1 MYSILRAIDM
11 ISRNISLKLIAVFFI
26 LSFFTHQF
34 GKLAIVADYYANTS
48 QYAKNCI
55 NKPMPK
61 LHCNGKCQM
70 MKKIQDEEKKEKE
83 DAEKKNENKKDTPL
97 YFEKDVVKANPLL
110 DLKGKNKFQSFN
122 SSKPIG
128 RSCQIFHP
136 PKV

>member
-1 MYSILRAIDM
+1 MCSILRAIDM

-55 NKPMPK
+55 NKSRPK

-70 MKKIQDEEKKEKE
+70 MKKIQEEEKKEKE
-83 DAEKKNENKKDTPL
+83 DAEKKNENKKDAPIYL
-97 YFEKDVVKANPLL
+97 DQDVVKVNLFL

-122 SSKPIG
+122 SSKPIS

>member
-1 MYSILRAIDM
+1 M

-34 GKLAIVADYYANTS
+34 GKLSIVADYYTNTS

-55 NKPMPK
+55 NKSRPK

-70 MKKIQDEEKKEKE
+70 MKKIQEEEKKEKE
-83 DAEKKNENKKDTPL
+83 DAEKKNENKKDAPI
-97 YFEKDVVKANPLL
+97 YFEQYEVEAKLHSG
-110 DLKGKNKFQSFN
+110 LKGKNKFQYFN
-122 SSKPIG
+122 SSIPID

>member
-1 MYSILRAIDM
+1 M
-11 ISRNISLKLIAVFFI
+11 ISKNISLKLIAVFFI

-55 NKPMPK
+55 NKSRPK

-70 MKKIQDEEKKEKE
+70 MKKIQEQEKKEKE
-83 DAEKKNENKKDTPL
+83 DAEKKNENKKDAPI
-97 YFEKDVVKANPLL
+97 YFEQDIVKVNLFL
-110 DLKGKNKFQSFN
+110 DLKGKNKFQGFN
-122 SSKPIG
+122 SSKPIAH
-128 RSCQIFHP
+128 SCQIFHP